1 MPPLPRLTV
10 DAIADLARQ
19 LRYAPRHALLRD
31 LERTEKLVTDIDPLQ
46 TYPEDFVVFRITGYR
61 KDIPGTAMIPGQEL
75 LGELAS
81 LAEHL
86 SAAARIPIDAVQGA
100 LSPDELCARWN
111 VSRKT
116 LERYRR
122 RGLLSR
128 RVIGPS
134 GRPRVVF
141 TRQAVTTFEQRE
153 TDILAQAS
161 TFTRLDDQTR
171 VKVIE
176 LARAEANAGKSLNQA
191 ALCVAEHIGRGHET
205 VRQILR
211 KHDQESDDP
220 IFEESG
226 PLTERQRRFAYRAWR
241 RSIEPGDIAL
251 RLGKPRP
258 AVQRVTADERANVL
272 RRLLPAIRDG
282 LDASPD
288 EVGVET
294 RFAREGIGYAGPVAL
309 ADLLAL
315 ARAVTVMPAPEEKAR
330 ARAYVA
336 LRARAASAI
345 EALTMHGV
353 HAPDV
358 DRIETDLRWAARL
371 KAELVRSQLPNLLRT
386 IESRLGH
393 EAEAVGGTKLRA
405 IMGALMRAA
414 CVAIDRHH
422 PSTGGR
428 LAAPVLLGAD
438 RAMRDSMQRL
448 ALKPMSQAQP
458 GRAKRVI
465 ATSERVSDF
474 TQRICVWQPHIEPDI
489 RLRQGIELIEPAHA
503 ELLRLRYGLAPTEA
517 GRPLTLAELAHR
529 MDSRP
534 LHVARSERAAIRNA
548 VAAVRKLGDTI
559 RP

>member
-10 DAIADLARQ
+10 EAIEDLAKQ
-19 LRYAPRHALLRD
+19 LRFAPRHALLRD
-31 LERTEKLVTDIDPLQ
+31 LERTEQLVSDIDAQQ
-46 TYPEDFVVFRITGYR
+46 TYPEDFVVFRVTGYR
-61 KDIPGTAMIPGQEL
+61 RNTSGSAMIPGQEL
-75 LGELAS
+75 LGELAA

-86 SAAARIPIDAVQGA
+86 SAAARIPIDAVPGA
-100 LSPDELCARWN
+100 LSPDDLCARWN

-116 LERYRR
+116 LERYRK

-141 TRQAVTTFEQRE
+141 TKESVRAFEARE
-153 TDILAQAS
+153 TEVLSQAS
-161 TFTRLDDQTR
+161 TFTRLDEETR
-171 VKVIE
+171 SMVID
-176 LARAEANAGKSLNQA
+176 LARQEANTGKSLNQA
-191 ALCVAEHIGRGHET
+191 ALCVSERIGRGHET

-211 KHDQESDDP
+211 KHDQESDEP

-226 PLTERQRRFAYRAWR
+226 PLTDRQRRFAYRAWR
-241 RSIEPGDIAL
+241 RSIEPGDIAA

-272 RRLLPAIRDG
+272 RALLPAIHDG
-282 LDASPD
+282 LDGAPD

-294 RFAREGIGYAGPVAL
+294 RFAREGIGYEGPTAL

-315 ARAVTVMPAPEEKAR
+315 SRAVTVMPAPEEKAR
-330 ARAYVA
+330 AKAYVA

-345 EALTMHGV
+345 RELAMHGV
-353 HAPDV
+353 ASPDV
-358 DRIETDLRWAARL
+358 DRIETDLRWAARI

-405 IMGALMRAA
+405 MFGAIMKSS

-428 LAAPVLLGAD
+428 LAAPVLLAAD
-438 RAMRDSMQRL
+438 RAMRDMMNRL
-448 ALKPMSQAQP
+448 AIKPMSQAQP
-458 GRAKRVI
+458 GRARRVI
-465 ATSERVSDF
+465 GTAERVSDF
-474 TQRICVWQPHIEPDI
+474 TMRICPWQSAIEPDI
-489 RLRQGIELIEPAHA
+489 RLRRGLEFIDPAHA
-503 ELLRLRYGLAPTEA
+503 ELLRLRYGFAPTEA

-548 VAAVRKLGDTI
+548 IAAVRSTGDTM